1 MKLPRLYGGRG
12 TRLRLART
20 ANSHNYNLLASNQ
33 VRVSRPEQGSKE
45 RKEEETS
52 QQAPAAAPV
61 LAARLAPIPSLRW
74 PSARPGR
81 AVQPVQAEK
90 VTKNPTTVSIVSH
103 MPRPGNSTRLS
114 LPRPASIQAE
124 AD

>member
-45 RKEEETS
+45 RNEGNGDLPTGTCSCTCSGCKTGSDSITALAKCQTRQSS
-52 QQAPAAAPV
+52 QSRQ
-61 LAARLAPIPSLRW
+61 RR
-74 PSARPGR
+74 
-81 AVQPVQAEK
+81 
-90 VTKNPTTVSIVSH
+90 
-103 MPRPGNSTRLS
+103 
-114 LPRPASIQAE
+114 
-124 AD
+124 